1 MKKFFM
7 ISALLTMVS
16 FAYADN
22 YIKVNTKTEG
32 APVEVPQGGTGYIE
46 VLYNFDQEDYFAN
59 YSFDIYLPGGVT
71 LNTSKIVKGDCHSEN
86 HPKNYTINYKE
97 DEGCYSLAIMSN
109 PTTALTGSKGTLVKL
124 AVDVTADLQLDTEL
138 DGAIKRVRFA
148 GTNGSTTVFED
159 ITFKLKVVE
168 NRITLDENVGVTSET
183 PTGEQN
189 VLVKRTINAGNWS
202 TICLPF
208 AMTSAQ
214 VATAFGE
221 KVKIAEFTG
230 CETENNE
237 EDEAVSIK
245 INFESKSDKSIEAN
259 HPYIILIDKSDNSIT
274 EFKVDGVTIDPSEE
288 LSVDMDEYR
297 TGSGTKKDP
306 YVYHYNSFVGT
317 YNAET
322 VLEDE
327 DILFISGNKF
337 YYSNGTTTMKAFRG
351 YFEFYDVLADKN
363 VSAAKIGYS
372 VDDETTS
379 IDGISGYQIVEGV
392 YDLSGRKIQLE
403 DNDLNKLQ
411 KGVYIIDGKKVTIK

>member
-1 MKKFFM
+1 MKKFIF
-7 ISALLTMVS
+7 IFAALFLGLSQVSAQEIYV
-16 FAYADN
+16 DN
-22 YIKVNTKTEG
+22 FTAPEGGVQKFDVKYRGIKGRTI
-32 APVEVPQGGTGYIE
+32 QGYIFKFKFPE
-46 VLYNFDQEDYFAN
+46 GLSLVTEDGVAIYEPGEGNANFDVKTTATGVQASPKSKSSKLAGDEGV
-59 YSFDIYLPGGVT
+59 LVT
-71 LNTSKIVKGDCHSEN
+71 LTLQVNNPLVEGSTANVNVYGASLTEKVVN
-86 HPKNYTINYKE
+86 E
-97 DEGCYSLAIMSN
+97 DETSSY
-109 PTTALTGSKGTLVKL
+109 K
-124 AVDVTADLQLDTEL
+124 DLDT
-138 DGAIKRVRFA
+138 DPFDF
-148 GTNGSTTVFED
+148 TVT
-159 ITFKLKVVE
+159 IIE

-230 CETENNE
+230 CKTENNE

-259 HPYIILIDKSDNSIT
+259 HPYIILIDKSDDSIT
-274 EFKVDGVTIDPSEE
+274 EFEVDGVTIEPSEE
-288 LSVDMDEYR
+288 LSVDKDEYR